1 MKANLAIFIMLIV
14 MLLLTSCQ
22 STGGSQTASTGAAQ
36 IDREV
41 DVALA
46 ELFKTTPSA
55 RELATHAKGILVFP
69 NILKA
74 GFIAGAQY
82 GKGAMRKGG
91 RTSGYY
97 NIVAGSYGLQ
107 AGVQSFGYV
116 LFFMND
122 AALSHLDSSSGLEIG
137 VGPSIVVLNEGMART
152 LTTTTLREDVYAF
165 VFNQSGLMAGLGLQG
180 SKITRTN
187 P

>member
-1 MKANLAIFIMLIV
+1 MKSHRAIFIMLAA
-14 MLLLTSCQ
+14 MFLLTSCQ
-22 STGGSQTASTGAAQ
+22 STGGSSSNAAE

-41 DVALA
+41 EAALA
-46 ELFKTTPSA
+46 ELYRTTPTA
-55 RELATHAKGILVFP
+55 RDLATHAKGILVFP
-69 NILKA
+69 HILKA

-107 AGVQSFGYV
+107 AGVQSFNYV
-116 LFFMND
+116 MFFMSD
-122 AALSHLDSSSGLEIG
+122 SALSQLDSSSGFEVG
-137 VGPSIVVLNEGMART
+137 VGPSVVVLDAGMAKS
-152 LTTTTLREDVYAF
+152 LTTTTLRDDVYAF
-165 VFNQSGLMAGLGLQG
+165 IFGQEGLMAGLGLQG
-180 SKITRTN
+180 SKITRVN